1 MLHKPDLKT
10 IQALARIVRT
20 SDGEVLV
27 KFLESE
33 LQSTLEAMIDVQDVG
48 RFQGRARLLKD
59 YVKLL
64 RDAPQLAEKP
74 NRA

>member
-33 LQSTLEAMIDVQDVG
+33 LQSTLEVMIDVQDVG